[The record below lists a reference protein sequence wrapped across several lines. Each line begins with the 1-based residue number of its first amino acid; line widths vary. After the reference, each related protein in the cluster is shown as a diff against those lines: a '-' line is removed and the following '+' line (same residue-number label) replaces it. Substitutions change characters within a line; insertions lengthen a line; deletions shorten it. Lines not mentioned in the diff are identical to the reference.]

1 MRKKEIL
8 NDLLLI
14 LAGNAILSIG
24 VGMFVLPSNILSG
37 GVAGISV
44 ALQPFLHIDAN
55 VMINILTIGL
65 FLIGSFLLGKKFAI
79 NTLLSTIFYPLFVT
93 VISAHVTEQVTD
105 SPLLASI
112 YAGVFVG
119 LVFRSGSST
128 GGMDIPPLII
138 NKYTGI
144 ALPTLVLIT
153 DGLTVCVGILAYGLE
168 AALIGL
174 ISVYVSSIM
183 INKVLTI
190 GGHDAKNVMI
200 ISDSYEKIMS
210 SIYCEIN
217 RGATVIEAQGGYTG
231 KRRPLIMVV
240 VSKKQLPQLNRLVTH
255 IDPEAFVVVT
265 DTTEVQGLG
274 FTYQEEL

>member
-119 LVFRSGSST
+119 
-128 GGMDIPPLII
+128 
-138 NKYTGI
+138 
-144 ALPTLVLIT
+144 
-153 DGLTVCVGILAYGLE
+153 VGD
-168 AALIGL
+168 
-174 ISVYVSSIM
+174 
-183 INKVLTI
+183 KV
-190 GGHDAKNVMI
+190 
-200 ISDSYEKIMS
+200 
-210 SIYCEIN
+210 
-217 RGATVIEAQGGYTG
+217 
-231 KRRPLIMVV
+231 
-240 VSKKQLPQLNRLVTH
+240 
-255 IDPEAFVVVT
+255 
-265 DTTEVQGLG
+265 
-274 FTYQEEL
+274 